1 MLSNQYR
8 SAIRRAIGVCEAVAD
23 GDFDARIV
31 NIVETGEAGRLLHA
45 INRLIDRTDAYVR
58 ESRASLEYVAANK
71 YFRRI
76 SERGMTGAFGEASR
90 CVNAAMA
97 SIEIR
102 VSEFGRVVET
112 FDGQM
117 ESVVGS
123 VAMTAAELEQSE
135 QKLEAGV
142 SSTSEQ
148 AGTVSAAAK
157 QASENVASVAAATE
171 EMTNSAQ
178 EISEQ
183 VLQSSRTTTDTM
195 REFER
200 TMSDLKALESSS
212 TRIGEIVG
220 LKAEIAEQKDL
231 LALNASIEAARVG
244 EAGRGFA
251 VVASEVKELAGQSAG
266 ATERIKTQIADIQS
280 VSSQVIHSFRDI
292 QARMHLLDEA
302 SAAIAA
308 AIEEQR
314 AATCEVARNIERA
327 AEGTSAVSS
336 NIAAINH
343 TASSSGTIA
352 VGVRNASSDLAE
364 RSTSMRRVVEA
375 FLSEVHTVI

>member
-31 NIVETGEAGRLLHA
+31 NIVETGETGRLLHA

-90 CVNAAMA
+90 NVNAAMA

-123 VAMTAAELEQSE
+123 VATTAAELEHSA

-142 SSTSEQ
+142 SSTCEQ
-148 AGTVSAAAK
+148 AGTVAAAAK

-171 EMTNSAQ
+171 EMTNSAR

-195 REFER
+195 QEFEK
-200 TMSDLKALESSS
+200 TMSDLEALELSS
-212 TRIGEIVG
+212 TRIGEVVG
-220 LKAEIAEQKDL
+220 LIAEIAEQTDL

-244 EAGRGFA
+244 ESGRGFA
-251 VVASEVKELAGQSAG
+251 VVASEVKELAGQSAN

-280 VSSQVIHSFRDI
+280 VSRQVIRSFRDI

-343 TASSSGTIA
+343 TAGSSGKIA
-352 VGVRNASSDLAE
+352 IGVRNASSDLAE

-375 FLSEVHTVI
+375 FLSEVRTVI